1 MSVLHCKNDICNKG
15 MRSDNLKNHSNIH
28 TDSASGVEEEAKQ
41 IEDVEEIEKLKYV
54 EHFTKLQM
62 KAFV

>member
-1 MSVLHCKNDICNKG
+1 